1 MNFPPL
7 EKLLLELLD
16 WRNALD
22 KKIHQWALLTM
33 NQSITPDFM
42 TVEYNCIMLKRH
54 IIAD

>member
-33 NQSITPDFM
+33 NQSITLDFM
-42 TVEYNCIMLKRH
+42 TVEYNCIMLKRYT
-54 IIAD
+54 IAD